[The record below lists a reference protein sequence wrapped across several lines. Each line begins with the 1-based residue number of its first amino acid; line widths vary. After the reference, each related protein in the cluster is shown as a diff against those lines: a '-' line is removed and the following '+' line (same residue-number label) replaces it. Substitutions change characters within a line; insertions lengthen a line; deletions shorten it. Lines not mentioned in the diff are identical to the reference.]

1 MIDLESFY
9 IKPKLLF
16 NTNINTPMQKSLED
30 MKKEFGDKITQQDEE
45 VAKSGK
51 KFKDILMREY
61 LAQGV

>member
-1 MIDLESFY
+1 
-9 IKPKLLF
+9 
-16 NTNINTPMQKSLED
+16 MQKSLED